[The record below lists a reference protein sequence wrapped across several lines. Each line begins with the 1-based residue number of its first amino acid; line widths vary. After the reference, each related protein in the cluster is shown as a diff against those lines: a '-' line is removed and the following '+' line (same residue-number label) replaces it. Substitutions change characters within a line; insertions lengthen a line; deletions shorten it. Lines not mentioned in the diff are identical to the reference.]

1 MQINV
6 SGLKAILF
14 GHRSLYDH
22 ICDSHMKILSD
33 NTTAVHRINNM
44 GSCRSIDCDKITKS
58 IWKWAIK
65 KRLWLS
71 SEYRPVKPNIKVD
84 EESRKTELR
93 FEWKLNRTIFHNM
106 LGYFSITQISIYLR
120 LG

>member
-1 MQINV
+1 MHINV
-6 SGLKAILF
+6 LGLKAILF

-33 NTTAVHRINNM
+33 NTTAVHCINNM
-44 GSCRSIDCDKITKS
+44 GSCRYCDKITKS

-71 SEYRPVKPNIKVD
+71 SEHRPVRSNIKAD